1 VVHQDQ
7 TVLQEKAVPL
17 ALVEAQA
24 VPVAQVLPV
33 LMEAQEYLQQAVLP
47 VQAVHLDQVDQM
59 VHQVLMAHQ
68 DNLQLQEQV
77 ALLDPLVQQG

>member
-1 VVHQDQ
+1 
-7 TVLQEKAVPL
+7 
-17 ALVEAQA
+17 VEAQA

-77 ALLDPLVQQG
+77 ALLDLQVQQG